1 MKETGDLEIQG
12 WESTQNYSIM
22 TIKSIHNSFETNYFT
37 FDTIHNTIYTIH
49 ITLALLITL
58 WNYQVSIALLRLFT
72 LYVDTLHNFFETIY
86 NTLETIHSTFDIIH
100 NISETIYNTFETID
114 PIIDSRT

>member
-1 MKETGDLEIQG
+1 MNE
-12 WESTQNYSIM
+12 
-22 TIKSIHNSFETNYFT
+22 SIHNTFETNAFT
-37 FDTIHNTIYTIH
+37 FDTVH
-49 ITLALLITL
+49 ITFALLITL